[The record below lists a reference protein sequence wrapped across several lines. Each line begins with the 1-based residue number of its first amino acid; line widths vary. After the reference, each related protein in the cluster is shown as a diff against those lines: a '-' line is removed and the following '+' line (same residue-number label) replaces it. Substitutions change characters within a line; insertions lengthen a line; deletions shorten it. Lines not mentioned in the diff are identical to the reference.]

1 VIIPN
6 ELPDLEVEE
15 PGWGS
20 AIPIVFLSLKS
31 LNFTRLDLSTACS
44 ILFSLR
50 MQCRLSD
57 VDIPPHARITEVLDP
72 KGLRK
77 GMNRQDT
84 NREDQKADDQ
94 LANFLFLHQAY
105 KQYKAGSYTMQ
116 GERPCLG
123 NNALYLRNS
132 VFALASLVS

>member
-1 VIIPN
+1 MPPALFGLVSLEIGSLAVI
-6 ELPDLEVEE
+6 
-15 PGWGS
+15 
-20 AIPIVFLSLKS
+20 A
-31 LNFTRLDLSTACS
+31 
-44 ILFSLR
+44 
-50 MQCRLSD
+50 
-57 VDIPPHARITEVLDP
+57 EVLDP